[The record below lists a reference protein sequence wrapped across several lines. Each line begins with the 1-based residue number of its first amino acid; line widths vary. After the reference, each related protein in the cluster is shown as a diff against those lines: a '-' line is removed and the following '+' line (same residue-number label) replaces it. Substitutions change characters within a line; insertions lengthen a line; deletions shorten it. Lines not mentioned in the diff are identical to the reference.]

1 MSSSSR
7 RPNTPGLGFMAYMR
21 SKKEKERKGK
31 ERKGKGKDKQKTLH
45 ITTAV
50 RFVEMI
56 ALVIYEFY
64 PKSK

>member
-1 MSSSSR
+1 
-7 RPNTPGLGFMAYMR
+7 MAYMR
-21 SKKEKERKGK
+21 SKKEKER
-31 ERKGKGKDKQKTLH
+31 KGKDKQKTLH